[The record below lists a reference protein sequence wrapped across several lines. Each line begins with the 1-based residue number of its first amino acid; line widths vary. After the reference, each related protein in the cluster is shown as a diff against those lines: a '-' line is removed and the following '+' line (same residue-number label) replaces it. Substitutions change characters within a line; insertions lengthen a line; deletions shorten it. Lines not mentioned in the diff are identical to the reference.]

1 MVAYQDIK
9 SFLTHVHIH
18 SHTRANMPKVMEIE
32 IEIDSKSTNK
42 REMSVSVRTFKIEIK
57 QYTFKHM
64 CKWFI
69 AITFVTNIY

>member
-1 MVAYQDIK
+1 MVEYHDIK
-9 SFLTHVHIH
+9 SFLTHVHI
-18 SHTRANMPKVMEIE
+18 STHTRAKMPKVIE

-64 CKWFI
+64 CEWFI